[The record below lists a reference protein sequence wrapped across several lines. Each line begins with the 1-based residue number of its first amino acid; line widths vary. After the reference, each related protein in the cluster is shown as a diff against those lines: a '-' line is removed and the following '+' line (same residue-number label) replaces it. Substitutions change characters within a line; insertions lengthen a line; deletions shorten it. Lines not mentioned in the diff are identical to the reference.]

1 VASCS
6 SSQILIGPEGVAAA
20 SNTTGDDVTAPV
32 DVRPGAAVVPYW
44 EPVELSG
51 SGDSTSP
58 VDVAAADLKSAQQQ
72 RLRSPPLATCLDVAK
87 QLQAAGFHITYRRI
101 PLSRERTPV
110 PSDLGDMMKQMLAL
124 PAGVGPLDL
133 GSPGGGA
140 SARAAQMMR
149 MAAQC
154 AADANRTWS
163 GLLGQRSGSGGADA
177 MQAELAEQQQ
187 QPQQPRSIVHLVVS
201 RTATGSSARFA
212 TAAFSTFLTKHSRS
226 ESKAA
231 AAGAPSSPH
240 KPGVGAAAANGAAG
254 GSPGQGPA
262 KRMRRTHSD
271 LGEYRGIMSVAR
283 LLPGGLEVKGA
294 VDEAIDR
301 CSAIGNLRE
310 DIKVGGAQ
318 HAAGWL
324 RCACVRCVCMCQH
337 SACARNWT
345 C

>member
-1 VASCS
+1 
-6 SSQILIGPEGVAAA
+6 
-20 SNTTGDDVTAPV
+20 
-32 DVRPGAAVVPYW
+32 
-44 EPVELSG
+44 VELSG
-51 SGDSTSP
+51 SGESTSP
-58 VDVAAADLKSAQQQ
+58 AGNAAAGAKASEQQQQ
-72 RLRSPPLATCLDVAK
+72 RLRAPPLATCLDVAR

-124 PAGVGPLDL
+124 PAGVGPLDI

-140 SARAAQMMR
+140 SPRAAQMMR

-163 GLLGQRSGSGGADA
+163 GLLTPAGSGGAAQGD
-177 MQAELAEQQQ
+177 QAEHKQLQR
-187 QPQQPRSIVHLVVS
+187 PRSIVHLVVS

-231 AAGAPSSPH
+231 AAGAPGSPN
-240 KPGVGAAAANGAAG
+240 KPGAAAAAAANGTAAG
-254 GSPGQGPA
+254 GSADGSPSQGPA

-271 LGEYRGIMSVAR
+271 LGEYRGIMSVVR

-310 DIKVGGAQ
+310 DIKVRDATQ
-318 HAAGWL
+318 A
-324 RCACVRCVCMCQH
+324 
-337 SACARNWT
+337 S
-345 C
+345 

>member
-1 VASCS
+1 
-6 SSQILIGPEGVAAA
+6 
-20 SNTTGDDVTAPV
+20 
-32 DVRPGAAVVPYW
+32 
-44 EPVELSG
+44 
-51 SGDSTSP
+51 
-58 VDVAAADLKSAQQQ
+58 
-72 RLRSPPLATCLDVAK
+72 
-87 QLQAAGFHITYRRI
+87 
-101 PLSRERTPV
+101 
-110 PSDLGDMMKQMLAL
+110 MMKQMLAL

-133 GSPGGGA
+133 GSPCGGA

-163 GLLGQRSGSGGADA
+163 GLLGQRSSSGGVDA
-177 MQAELAEQQQ
+177 MLAESAEQQ

-231 AAGAPSSPH
+231 AAGAPGSPH
-240 KPGVGAAAANGAAG
+240 KPGAGGAAAAAAAANGAAAAG
-254 GSPGQGPA
+254 SADGSPSQGPA

-310 DIKVGGAQ
+310 DIKVRPCSMRLECSCAGAKLVPEEYWLCYHIQ
-318 HAAGWL
+318 QPAQAA
-324 RCACVRCVCMCQH
+324 AHKSIAAAHH
-337 SACARNWT
+337 SLSRRS
-345 C
+345 